1 LVVCVEQLILGHAY
15 DEYLVLAKKPGMTS
29 SRPRQLALDLSLDDL
44 ALDLDALG
52 LGLKIV
58 TMMEPEKKA
67 ASHPR
72 QEVAPRRKAA
82 SHPRKELTGN
92 L

>member
-1 LVVCVEQLILGHAY
+1 MHTMSTWFWQKNRVWQALDL
-15 DEYLVLAKKPGMTS
+15 DN
-29 SRPRQLALDLSLDDL
+29 LALDLNLDDL